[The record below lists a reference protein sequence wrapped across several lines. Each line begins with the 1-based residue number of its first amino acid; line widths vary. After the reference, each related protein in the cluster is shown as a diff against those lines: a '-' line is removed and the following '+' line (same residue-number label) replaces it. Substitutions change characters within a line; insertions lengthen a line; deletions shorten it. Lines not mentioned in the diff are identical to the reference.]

1 MNLREAL
8 QHHQRQLW
16 AIAYRMTGSA
26 SDADD
31 VVQEVWVRGLARPP
45 RDLGAP
51 LGGWLRTVAL
61 NVARDTLRRRRRRPY
76 DGPWLPTPIED
87 SAALVPDDLPDAE
100 ARYSLHESATFAFLL
115 ALEALTPVQRAVLLL
130 RDVLEYTGAETA
142 RALDLSE
149 GNVRVIHHRARSAMS
164 AYDAGRQPP
173 TRALG
178 ERTLEVMG
186 RFMQAL
192 GARDVAGMEALL
204 AGDVVTLTD
213 TNGRYPAAGIAVV
226 GANKV
231 ARFHAG
237 IARLREAQAR
247 VEVRWLNSAPAI
259 LGYYDE
265 PIADRFAPAFVTIGE
280 LDPAGRVRRIY
291 TVLAPEKIERLLA
304 SIPRISPS
312 GRAARGSP
320 RRRPRARRRRV
331 SPRRP

>member
-115 ALEALTPVQRAVLLL
+115 ALEALSPRERAALLL
-130 RDVLEYTGAETA
+130 ADVLDADTAEVA
-142 RALDLSE
+142 RALKVTRS
-149 GNVRVIHHRARSAMS
+149 NAKVIVHRARKKMA
-164 AYDAGRQPP
+164 AYDKHRCVPTAERVEATSTALMRFLTAAQSGDIAELVAVLADDVRFTADSGGR
-173 TRALG
+173 
-178 ERTLEVMG
+178 
-186 RFMQAL
+186 
-192 GARDVAGMEALL
+192 
-204 AGDVVTLTD
+204 
-213 TNGRYPAAGIAVV
+213 VV
-226 GANKV
+226 GARKV
-231 ARFHAG
+231 VVGRDAVAKLQMGLLAKGGNVIAVTFTNVNGLPAIVAAVAPPTARHP
-237 IARLREAQAR
+237 RLTCVLVDLDEQGRIG
-247 VEVRWLNSAPAI
+247 EVRYVLHPDK
-259 LGYYDE
+259 LT
-265 PIADRFAPAFVTIGE
+265 RVT
-280 LDPAGRVRRIY
+280 DPARSALTIVG
-291 TVLAPEKIERLLA
+291 
-304 SIPRISPS
+304 
-312 GRAARGSP
+312 GD
-320 RRRPRARRRRV
+320 
-331 SPRRP
+331 